1 MSPKAAAGGCIR
13 VNVFFPFG
21 CRRRSGGELA
31 ALAACAVLVCA
42 STQAKAQSVAPTPAS
57 AGAISA
63 RWTPKHLDFFYQTGF
78 MTRYSCDGLR
88 DKMRR
93 LLLKLGAR
101 DDIDLRALGCTRI
114 AGPDDYPG
122 VYIRMNVLHPDSGQ
136 GGETVPAHWQRVDLL
151 AGRDAFDAARDC
163 ELIEQVRQKVLPLFA
178 TRNVDYSARCEK
190 RQAMLGGTRLSA
202 DVLLPVTH
210 SSAAR

>member
-1 MSPKAAAGGCIR
+1 M
-13 VNVFFPFG
+13 NVLFPIG
-21 CRRRSGGELA
+21 RRRRSGAELA
-31 ALAACAVLVCA
+31 ALTACAVLVCA
-42 STQAKAQSVAPTPAS
+42 SPHQAKAQSATTVPASAS
-57 AGAISA
+57 AGAIPA

-88 DKMRR
+88 DKMRG

-101 DDIDLRALGCTRI
+101 DDMHLRALGCTRI

-122 VYIRMNVLHPDSGQ
+122 VYIRINVLHPDTGQ
-136 GGETVPAHWQRVDLL
+136 GGGARVPAHWQRVDLL

-163 ELIEQVRQKVLPLFA
+163 ELIEQVRQQVLPLFA
-178 TRNVDYSARCEK
+178 ARNIDYSAVCEK
-190 RQAMLGGTRLSA
+190 RQALLGGTRLSA
-202 DVLLPVTH
+202 EVLIPVTH